1 MKPYFDIEITVCP
14 DLLNKQK
21 EMLLKLVCDK
31 NIEWTDEMREQMDGL
46 LNLLDYVQDEVMFA
60 QRRN

>member
-1 MKPYFDIEITVCP
+1 
-14 DLLNKQK
+14 
-21 EMLLKLVCDK
+21 MLLKLVCDK

>member
-1 MKPYFDIEITVCP
+1 MKTYLDIQITVCP

-21 EMLLKLVCDK
+21 QMLLKLVCDK